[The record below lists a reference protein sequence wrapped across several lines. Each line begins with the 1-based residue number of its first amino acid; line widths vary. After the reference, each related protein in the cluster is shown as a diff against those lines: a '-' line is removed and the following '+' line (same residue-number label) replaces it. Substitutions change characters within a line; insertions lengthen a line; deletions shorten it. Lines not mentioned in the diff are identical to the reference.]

1 MAIDLK
7 SRQVLIDAHVDQDPV
22 LLTGNALP
30 ITFQTFLLATSH
42 DHIIIEN
49 RVKPEYLRT
58 FLSSKE
64 YTLQIQMARF
74 RSFSLVPDG
83 QHFIFPIDEESLAGE
98 TRQSERFAFSAE
110 ERVIVEILNPFDRET
125 LVTKS
130 VMDISSNG
138 LSLRTSF
145 DSALFKPGIVLPV
158 IRIMIDG
165 NIYKETVGEI
175 VYNKHFVDISG
186 QFRIQ
191 VGIKFLSTP

>member
-64 YTLQIQMARF
+64 INIRF
-74 RSFSLVPDG
+74 P
-83 QHFIFPIDEESLAGE
+83 
-98 TRQSERFAFSAE
+98 
-110 ERVIVEILNPFDRET
+110 
-125 LVTKS
+125 
-130 VMDISSNG
+130 SNFG
-138 LSLRTSF
+138 R
-145 DSALFKPGIVLPV
+145 
-158 IRIMIDG
+158 
-165 NIYKETVGEI
+165 
-175 VYNKHFVDISG
+175 
-186 QFRIQ
+186 
-191 VGIKFLSTP
+191 LSTLPTSSSC